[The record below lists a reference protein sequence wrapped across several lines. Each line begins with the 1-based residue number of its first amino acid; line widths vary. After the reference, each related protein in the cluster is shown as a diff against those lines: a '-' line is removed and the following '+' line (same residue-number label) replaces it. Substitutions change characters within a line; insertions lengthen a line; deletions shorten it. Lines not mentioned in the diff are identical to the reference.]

1 LSFREEL
8 HAIDAVAAGQGIAM
22 FSDVVVGRELRSG
35 VLVKVHDLSLPGYGF
50 YVVHVP
56 NHPEQPNIEA
66 FSAWL
71 RSVT

>member
-1 LSFREEL
+1 
-8 HAIDAVAAGQGIAM
+8 M
-22 FSDVVVGRELRSG
+22 FSDVVLGRELKSG
-35 VLVKVHDLSLPGYGF
+35 VLVKAHDLSLPGYGF

-66 FSAWL
+66 FSSWL